1 MKTLKGLKLSWVERW
16 GVRALFLFVI
26 GWIALL
32 IFLGFFLGDGKVTVK
47 AEDIRRTLNLE
58 LFSDAAN
65 IHLPHYVDRVKI
77 FEKDSVTPS
86 GNNFYRFRFR
96 IKGEDGSRYWGEGTA
111 EEKDMEYLNLS
122 YSFD

>member
-58 LFSDAAN
+58 LFSDAA
-65 IHLPHYVDRVKI
+65 
-77 FEKDSVTPS
+77 
-86 GNNFYRFRFR
+86 
-96 IKGEDGSRYWGEGTA
+96 
-111 EEKDMEYLNLS
+111 
-122 YSFD
+122 